1 MADLNGFDATQVEPA
16 GDFTPLPAGQYL
28 CVASDSQMKPT
39 KKGDGRYLQVE
50 LEVLE
55 GEHKGRKLWDR
66 FVLEHPNDRTVA
78 IAKSS
83 LAGLCTAVGVPRPR
97 DSAEL
102 HNVPVLV
109 RVACTKR
116 KDTDEITNTIKGYAK
131 RGGSHT
137 VATSTTSNTTSN
149 TGGGVPW
156 RK

>member
-16 GDFTPLPAGQYL
+16 GDFAPLPAGQYL
-28 CVASDSQMKPT
+28 CIASDSQMKPT

-83 LAGLCTAVGVPRPR
+83 LASLCTAVGVPRPR

-102 HNVPVLV
+102 HNIPVLV

-116 KDTDEITNTIKGYAK
+116 KDTGEITNAIKGYAK
-131 RGGSHT
+131 RGGSQP
-137 VATSTTSNTTSN
+137 TSSGAS

-156 RK
+156 RR

>member
-16 GDFTPLPAGQYL
+16 GDFAPLPAGQYL
-28 CVASDSQMKPT
+28 CIATDSQMKPT
-39 KKGDGRYLQVE
+39 KKDDGKYLQVE
-50 LEVLE
+50 LEVIE

-78 IAKSS
+78 IARSS
-83 LAGLCTAVGVPRPR
+83 LAGLCTAVGVTRPR

-116 KDTDEITNTIKGYAK
+116 NDTGEITNTVKGYSK
-131 RGGSHT
+131 RGDANQPAST
-137 VATSTTSNTTSN
+137 RTSSS

>member
-16 GDFTPLPAGQYL
+16 GDFAPLPAGQYL
-28 CVASDSQMKPT
+28 CIATDSQMKPT

-66 FVLEHPNDRTVA
+66 FVLEHSNDRTVA

-102 HNVPVLV
+102 HNIPVLV

-116 KDTDEITNTIKGYAK
+116 TDTGEITNAIKGYAK
-131 RGGSHT
+131 RGG
-137 VATSTTSNTTSN
+137 VQPTSSGAS

-156 RK
+156 RR

>member
-16 GDFTPLPAGQYL
+16 GDFAPLPAGQYL
-28 CVASDSQMKPT
+28 CIACDSQMKPT

-66 FVLEHPNDRTVA
+66 FVLEHPNDRAVA
-78 IAKSS
+78 IARSS
-83 LAGLCTAVGVPRPR
+83 LAGLCTAVGVTRPR
-97 DSAEL
+97 DSVEL

-116 KDTDEITNTIKGYAK
+116 GDTGEITNTVKGYAK
-131 RGGSHT
+131 RGGSQP
-137 VATSTTSNTTSN
+137 AAPNTSN
-149 TGGGVPW
+149 GGGVPW
-156 RK
+156 RR

>member
-16 GDFTPLPAGQYL
+16 GDFAPLPAGQYL
-28 CVASDSQMKPT
+28 CIATDSQMNPT

-78 IAKSS
+78 IARSS
-83 LAGLCTAVGVPRPR
+83 LAGLCTAVGVTRPR

-116 KDTDEITNTIKGYAK
+116 QDTGEITNTVKGYAK
-131 RGGSHT
+131 RGGASQPT
-137 VATSTTSNTTSN
+137 GTRTNTG

>member
-16 GDFTPLPAGQYL
+16 GNFAPLPAGQYL
-28 CVASDSQMKPT
+28 CAAVDSQMKPT
-39 KKGDGRYLQVE
+39 KKGDGKYLQVE

-66 FVLEHPNDRTVA
+66 FVLEHPNERTVA

-83 LAGLCTAVGVPRPR
+83 LASLCTAVGVTRPR

-116 KDTDEITNTIKGYAK
+116 NDTGEITNTVKGYAK

-137 VATSTTSNTTSN
+137 APANTASS